1 MLRSRVIQRETEQRE
16 LRLGGELVAYT
27 LKRSS
32 ARRTLALKVSEAGE
46 VIVNAPW
53 RMALW
58 RIEAFVAQHA
68 AWLRERLQA
77 AQRRDPAWHEGMAL
91 PYLGQV
97 RALSLA
103 PDALPCVFPLADRM
117 IVGGRIEAVPQVV
130 TEWYQAEAEPLLR
143 QRLAMHVERIGQR
156 MPRFRM
162 TGATSRW
169 GSLSPTG
176 VLSLNWRL
184 IKASLAEI
192 DYVICHELAHIRVP
206 NHSRAFWREVAAL
219 CPGFEPAKDR
229 LRRNGAFYFQF

>member
-1 MLRSRVIQRETEQRE
+1 MPFRRSILREAEQRE
-16 LRLGGELVAYT
+16 LRLGDTVVAYT

-32 ARRTLALKVSEAGE
+32 ARRSLALRVSEAGE
-46 VIVNAPW
+46 VTVNAPL
-53 RMALW
+53 RMAW
-58 RIEAFVAQHA
+58 RHIEAFLAKHSD
-68 AWLRERLQA
+68 WLRQRLQA
-77 AQRRDPAWHEGMAL
+77 VRDEGSRWHEGMAL

-97 RALSLA
+97 RVLSLA

-117 IVGGRIEAVPQVV
+117 IVGGSPEAVPQVV

-143 QRLAMHVERIGQR
+143 ERLALHVERIGQR

-192 DYVICHELAHIRVP
+192 DYVICHELAHVRVP

-219 CPGFEPAKDR
+219 YPDFEPAKDQ
-229 LRRNGAFYFQF
+229 LRRNGALYFQF

>member
-1 MLRSRVIQRETEQRE
+1 MLRSRVIQRETERRQA
-16 LRLGGELVAYT
+16 LLGGEQVRYT

-58 RIEAFVAQHA
+58 RIEAFLAQHA
-68 AWLRERLQA
+68 DWLRERLQA

-91 PYLGQV
+91 PYLGQM
-97 RALSLA
+97 RALRLA

-117 IVGGRIEAVPQVV
+117 IVGGRPEAVPQLV

-143 QRLAMHVERIGQR
+143 QRLAMHAERIGR
-156 MPRFRM
+156 RVLRFRL

-206 NHSRAFWREVAAL
+206 NHSPAFWREVAAL
-219 CPGFEPAKDR
+219 YPDFEPAKDQ
-229 LRRNGAFYFQF
+229 LRRNGALYFQF